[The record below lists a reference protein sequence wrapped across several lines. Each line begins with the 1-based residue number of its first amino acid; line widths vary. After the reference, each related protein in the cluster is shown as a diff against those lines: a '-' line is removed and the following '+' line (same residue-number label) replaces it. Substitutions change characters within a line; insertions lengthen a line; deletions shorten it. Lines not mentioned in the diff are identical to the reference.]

1 MKCVIEKMDHQ
12 GRGISFID
20 GKITF
25 IENALPNEVVDID
38 ITNEKK
44 KFNEGIVKTYIEK
57 SKDRIVPKCK
67 YYDVCGGCNLMHL
80 SYKKQLEYKENKV
93 KDILKRYANY
103 ENVNSIIGSNDELN
117 YRNKITLKIN
127 KKMGY
132 YKRKSNDIVYIDE
145 CKLANNKINKIIK
158 DLNNI
163 NEFDNIYEVAIRDI
177 NETDTALTLY
187 INKDSKYP
195 KITEY
200 AALNNIK
207 LNKIIRNKTNIIKD
221 KSKILGKLSNFTFI
235 ISPLAFFQ
243 VNTSQTVKLY
253 NKVVEYLE
261 PKKDENVMDLYCG
274 TGTIGIY
281 VSPHVKKVFGVEIC
295 KEAIEDAKKNVALN
309 NITNA
314 EFVCG
319 DTEKV
324 IRKVKANFDSVIVD
338 PPRSGLTNGVIEDL
352 FRINPNK
359 IVYVSCDPITL
370 ARDLKILSQ
379 NYEICEV
386 TPFDMFPNTYHVETI
401 VKLKKII

>member
-103 ENVNSIIGSNDELN
+103 ENVNSIIESNDELN

-145 CKLANNKINKIIK
+145 CKLANNKIN
-158 DLNNI
+158 
-163 NEFDNIYEVAIRDI
+163 
-177 NETDTALTLY
+177 
-187 INKDSKYP
+187 
-195 KITEY
+195 
-200 AALNNIK
+200 
-207 LNKIIRNKTNIIKD
+207 IRND
-221 KSKILGKLSNFTFI
+221 
-235 ISPLAFFQ
+235 
-243 VNTSQTVKLY
+243 TS
-253 NKVVEYLE
+253 
-261 PKKDENVMDLYCG
+261 
-274 TGTIGIY
+274 
-281 VSPHVKKVFGVEIC
+281 
-295 KEAIEDAKKNVALN
+295 
-309 NITNA
+309 
-314 EFVCG
+314 
-319 DTEKV
+319 
-324 IRKVKANFDSVIVD
+324 
-338 PPRSGLTNGVIEDL
+338 
-352 FRINPNK
+352 
-359 IVYVSCDPITL
+359 
-370 ARDLKILSQ
+370 
-379 NYEICEV
+379 
-386 TPFDMFPNTYHVETI
+386 
-401 VKLKKII
+401 